1 MIRVLVMIAVA
12 GFVLCVAMLSA
23 AVAIGGPDL
32 IARGG
37 WSVLSARDWD
47 WDRWGDFDRDGDRRG
62 HHHWRTNR
70 AHGPQAS
77 RTLAWSGDDRLS
89 VGVPADI
96 RYIQAPGPG
105 SVTVSGPQGV
115 VDEVQVRDGRI
126 FLEDGPH
133 WWPHKLSIVVRAPNV
148 SEFELSGANAL
159 TIEDYNQQR
168 LNLRLSGASEV
179 TASGAAEA
187 IDLDISGTGHADFS
201 GVQAKGAEVRISGA
215 GDATVAPTEWARL
228 DISGMGDIRLLTHP
242 PKLDTNISGAGR
254 IRQVEPRAPA
264 TLSPSPSPS
273 PSPPSKGDR
282 T

>member
-1 MIRVLVMIAVA
+1 MIRVLLMIAVA
-12 GFVLCVAMLSA
+12 GFVLCVATLA
-23 AVAIGGPDL
+23 TAVAIGGPDL

-37 WSVLSARDWD
+37 WSILSARDWSRWADRD
-47 WDRWGDFDRDGDRRG
+47 WDGDWRG
-62 HHHWRTNR
+62 RHHWRANR

-89 VGVPADI
+89 VNVPADV

-105 SVTVSGPQGV
+105 SVIVSGPQGV
-115 VDEVQVRDGRI
+115 VDDVAVRDGRI
-126 FLEDGPH
+126 FIEDGPH

-148 SEFELSGANAL
+148 SDFELSGANVLA
-159 TIEDYNQQR
+159 IEDYRQER
-168 LNLRLSGASEV
+168 LRLRLSGASEV

-187 IDLDISGTGHADFS
+187 IDVDISGTGHADFS
-201 GVQAKGAEVRISGA
+201 RLKARGAEVRISGA
-215 GDATVAPTEWARL
+215 GDATVAPTDWARL

-254 IRQVEPRAPA
+254 IRQVEPEGQVTPSP
-264 TLSPSPSPS
+264 TPSPSPSPS
-273 PSPPSKGDR
+273 PSPKGAR